1 MIDITFDMETCA
13 VCPTAAVMSVGA
25 VARNRNGVGTPFF
38 EEREPMLYPT
48 FSAHVDL
55 RGMFI
60 DGFTFDAATA
70 QWWKERSNEAKDA
83 LLDDDNEGMPCSPI
97 QEVVKDFFRWIDY
110 VKKACNAT
118 EVNLWCQGTDFD
130 MAILRNICH
139 KYQIEIPVSHKN
151 FRDHRTFFMEGA
163 AHICKLSGE
172 AFAPD
177 KAYDLVDAYE
187 VPGVAHDP
195 LYDCRKSIY
204 STWQMMKHLGCLPNK
219 SS

>member
-1 MIDITFDMETCA
+1 MIDITFDLETCA

-25 VARNRNGVGTPFF
+25 VAWNRNGVGTPFF
-38 EEREPMLYPT
+38 EEREPMRYPT
-48 FSAHVDL
+48 FSEHVDL
-55 RGMFI
+55 RGMFV
-60 DGFTFDAATA
+60 DGFAFDADTA
-70 QWWKERSNEAKDA
+70 KWWSERSNEAKDA
-83 LLDDDNEGMPCSPI
+83 VLDDDNEGTPCSPI

-172 AFAPD
+172 AFEPE

-204 STWQMMKHLGCLPNK
+204 STGQMMKHLSCLPNHD
-219 SS
+219 S

>member
-1 MIDITFDMETCA
+1 MIDITFDFETCA
-13 VCPTAAVMSVGA
+13 TCPTAAVMSVGA
-25 VARNRNGVGTPFF
+25 VAWNRNGVGTPFF
-38 EEREPMLYPT
+38 EEREPMLYPA
-48 FSAHVDL
+48 FSAQVDL
-55 RGMFI
+55 RGMLI
-60 DGFTFDAATA
+60 DGLTLDAATA

-83 LLDDDNEGMPCSPI
+83 VLDDDNEGMPCSPI

-110 VKKACNAT
+110 VKKACNET
-118 EVNLWCQGTDFD
+118 EVNLWCQGTGFE
-130 MAILRNICH
+130 MAILRNVCH

-172 AFAPD
+172 AFEPE

-195 LYDCRKSIY
+195 MYDCRKSIH
-204 STWQMMKHLGCLPNK
+204 STWQMMKHLSCLPDHD
-219 SS
+219 S

>member
-1 MIDITFDMETCA
+1 MIDITFDVETCA

-25 VARNRNGVGTPFF
+25 VAWNRNGEGTPFY
-38 EEREPMLYPT
+38 EGREPMLYPT

-60 DGFTFDAATA
+60 DGFAFDAATA

-83 LLDDDNEGMPCSPI
+83 VLDDDNDGIPCSPI

-110 VKKACNAT
+110 VKKACNTT

-139 KYQIEIPVSHKN
+139 KYQ
-151 FRDHRTFFMEGA
+151 
-163 AHICKLSGE
+163 

-187 VPGVAHDP
+187 VPGAAHDP
-195 LYDCRKSIY
+195 LYDCRKSIH
-204 STWQMMKHLGCLPNK
+204 STWQMMKHLSCLPDHD
-219 SS
+219 S

>member
-1 MIDITFDMETCA
+1 MIDITFDLETCA

-25 VARNRNGVGTPFF
+25 VAWNRHVVGTPLFY
-38 EEREPMLYPT
+38 ERESMRYPT

-83 LLDDDNEGMPCSPI
+83 VLDDDNECMPCSPI

-110 VKKACNAT
+110 VKKACNET

-172 AFAPD
+172 AFEPE

-187 VPGVAHDP
+187 VPGAAHDP